1 MGNWTG
7 RNLEPRDNRLFHC
20 DTGFFFWYPFSSSI
34 FCSKWLLA
42 LFFYCQYIFL
52 IKLQSLYFIHYIV
65 KTRFMW
71 TLSYRTHWIVCNSKR
86 LNMLFLVCKQFK
98 QPFKLQILK
107 TGFSNDRKFSWTL
120 IWESVLDNGRR
131 RNTVVLDSLSQVNL
145 TRDQVHPPT
154 IILSFR
160 NAT

>member
-1 MGNWTG
+1 MDWEEFWVT
-7 RNLEPRDNRLFHC
+7 RQSIISLRHRIFLLISYLELN
-20 DTGFFFWYPFSSSI
+20 FSLKMVISFI
-34 FCSKWLLA
+34 FY
-42 LFFYCQYIFL
+42 FQYIFL
-52 IKLQSLYFIHYIV
+52 IKLQSLYYINYIV

-71 TLSYRTHWIVCNSKR
+71 TLNYRPYWILCNSKC

-120 IWESVLDNGRR
+120 IWESVLDNGKR